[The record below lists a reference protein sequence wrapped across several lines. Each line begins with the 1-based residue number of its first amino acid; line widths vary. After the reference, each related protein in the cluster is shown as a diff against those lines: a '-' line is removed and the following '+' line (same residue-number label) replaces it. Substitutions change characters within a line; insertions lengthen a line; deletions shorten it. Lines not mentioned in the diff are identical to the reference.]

1 MVGAL
6 FVVRLAEQRAPTPF
20 ADNEARL
27 LQRFADQAA
36 IAIQNARMFSPTQ
49 EARAQAEGARL
60 QAEAATEAKS
70 VFLATMSH
78 QARTPMNAVI
88 GMSGLLLDTQL
99 TAEQRDFAS
108 TIRDSGDALLTIIND
123 ILDFSKIEAGRMAVE
138 AQPFDLREYVES
150 ALDLMASRAAE
161 KHLDLACEFKGEV
174 PAAIMGDVACLRQIL
189 LNLLSNAVKFI
200 EPGEVVLSVQ
210 VEGELPHFSVRDSG
224 IDLSEAGKGRLF
236 QKFSQV
242 DSSTTRKYGGTG
254 LGLAISK
261 LLAELT
267 GGAMWVES
275 AGLGSGATFHVTLPG
290 TPATPPPGTRRA
302 FSGERRPMRCKAT
315 ARPAWP
321 RAWTTT

>member
-20 ADNEARL
+20 ADKEARL

-174 PAAIMGDVACLRQIL
+174 PAAIMGDVARLRQIL
-189 LNLLSNAVKFI
+189 LNLLSNAVKFT

-224 IDLSEAGKGRLF
+224 
-236 QKFSQV
+236 
-242 DSSTTRKYGGTG
+242 TG

-267 GGAMWVES
+267 GGAMSVES
-275 AGLGSGATFHVTLPG
+275 AGLGSGATFHFTLPG
-290 TPATPPPGTRRA
+290 TPATLPPGTRRA
-302 FSGERRPMRCKAT
+302 FIGERRPMRCKAT